1 MMMMLKKIHPYLQ
14 ALKKTFSLFSKSNA
28 LKLSASL
35 SYYTV
40 FSLCPFLIVIISL
53 VGLFYGQEAVEG
65 KVYAQISGLVGSDA
79 ASQIQHIIINL
90 QKTHHT
96 ILGSV
101 IGFIVLI
108 IGASGVFSEIQ
119 SSINYVWEVKDG
131 PNTKGWLRLLM
142 NNLLSFSLLA
152 GVAFILL
159 VSLTVNALIDVLSE
173 RLKSYFPD
181 YTVYVFYAI
190 NIIFI
195 FLVITLLFAIIFRVL
210 PNALIRWRDALTGA
224 AFTAVLFLL
233 GKFLI
238 GLYLGHSSI
247 GATYG
252 ATASIVIIM
261 LWVYYSSIILY
272 FGASFTRIYMTDKGR
287 DMLTRRQPQRRT
299 TQKNIAVQH

>member
-1 MMMMLKKIHPYLQ
+1 MLLNKLKAYFGLLQ
-14 ALKKTFSLFSKSNA
+14 KTFALFSKNNG

-35 SYYTV
+35 SFYTV
-40 FSLCPFLIVIISL
+40 FCLCPFLIVIISL
-53 VGLFYGQEAVEG
+53 AGLFYGREAVQG
-65 KVYAQISGLVGSDA
+65 KVYAQIKGLVGSDA
-79 ASQIQHIIINL
+79 ASQIQQIILNL

-96 ILGSV
+96 VPGSI
-101 IGFIVLI
+101 IGFIVLL

-119 SSINYVWEVKDG
+119 SSINYVWEVKNKPG
-131 PNTKGWLRLLM
+131 PKGWMRLVI

-173 RLKSYFPD
+173 RLKTYFPD
-181 YTVYVFYAI
+181 YIVYVFYAM

-195 FLVITLLFAIIFRVL
+195 CLVITILFAIIFKVL
-210 PNALIRWRDALTGA
+210 PNALIKWKDAIRGA
-224 AFTAVLFLL
+224 SFTALLFLL

-238 GLYLGHSSI
+238 GFYLGNSSI

-252 ATASIVIIM
+252 ATASIVIVM

-272 FGASFTRIYMTDKGR
+272 FGSSFTKIYMLDKGR
-287 DMLTRRQPQRRT
+287 SIEIKKGT
-299 TQKNIAVQH
+299 KEISSK

>member
-1 MMMMLKKIHPYLQ
+1 M
-14 ALKKTFSLFSKSNA
+14 LKKTFSLFSKTNA

-40 FSLCPFLIVIISL
+40 FSLCPFLIVVISL
-53 VGLFYGQEAVEG
+53 VGLFYGREAVQG
-65 KVYAQISGLVGSDA
+65 KVYAQISGLVGNDA
-79 ASQIQHIIINL
+79 ALQIQHIILNL

-96 ILGSV
+96 ILGSI

-119 SSINYVWEVKDG
+119 SSINYVWEVKNKPD
-131 PNTKGWLRLLM
+131 TKGWARLII

-173 RLKSYFPD
+173 RLKTYFPD
-181 YTVYVFYAI
+181 YIIYVFYAV

-195 FLVITLLFAIIFRVL
+195 FVIITILFAVIFKVL
-210 PNALIRWRDALTGA
+210 PNALIKWRDAITGA
-224 AFTAVLFLL
+224 AFTAFLFLL

-238 GLYLGHSSI
+238 GLYLGHSGI

-272 FGASFTRIYMTDKGR
+272 FGASFTKIYMTNQGR
-287 DMLTRRQPQRRT
+287 DILMRKKIQKTKT
-299 TQKNIAVQH
+299 SADKNIGIQHHPG